1 MKNICLSFMSG
12 SAVTALAV
20 IFAAG
25 FSARMFFFGF
35 AIALGLV
42 GAFGYFIGP
51 RKLARFLTAFAEGIE
66 ATGERPEIVAVPE
79 VVVSPNQNLTNTP
92 VLSSK
97 PDPTEEIVAGLRR
110 LGSKKRDAQNAVTEA
125 AKTHPDPE
133 GMLKRAIELL
143 KPTPI
148 KKVA

>member
-25 FSARMFFFGF
+25 FSARMFLLGF
-35 AIALGLV
+35 VIAAGLV
-42 GAFGYFIGP
+42 AAGAYFIGP
-51 RKLARFLTAFAEGIE
+51 RKLARFLNAFADGLQ

-79 VVVSPNQNLTNTP
+79 VVVSPNHE
-92 VLSSK
+92 
-97 PDPTEEIVAGLRR
+97 EEIVEALVKMGA
-110 LGSKKRDAQNAVTEA
+110 KKREAQSAVAEA
-125 AKTHPDPE
+125 AKTHSDPE

>member
-42 GAFGYFIGP
+42 GAFGYFTGP

-79 VVVSPNQNLTNTP
+79 VVVSPNN
-92 VLSSK
+92 
-97 PDPTEEIVAGLRR
+97 EEQIVEVIEALVK
-110 LGSKKRDAQNAVTEA
+110 LGAKERDAKRVVIEA
-125 AKTHPDPE
+125 AKTNSETGP
-133 GMLKRAIELL
+133 MLKRAIELL

>member
-25 FSARMFFFGF
+25 FSARMFCFGF

-42 GAFGYFIGP
+42 GAFGYFTGP

-79 VVVSPNQNLTNTP
+79 VVVSPKLNLSNE
-92 VLSSK
+92 LSYE
-97 PDPTEEIVAGLRR
+97 PDPTEEIVAALVR